1 MSDDLSRPKYRRS
14 KRLWQATK
22 WSLLTIV
29 VIVAAIAGTAIY
41 MIRSP
46 IVIPHWLE
54 TRIEERLARDLP
66 MTRFEFGEM
75 VLIVDEGW
83 RPRIRLQDVVVSNPS
98 GAEFV
103 AFREVRASFSVRGL
117 IEGTV
122 QPHDILLSGVVANLR
137 RDRDGRV
144 ALSASTGQAP
154 VERRAATMPQLIG
167 QLDAAFDSSAL
178 RRLRS
183 IELRALTL
191 RYSDLRAG
199 RAWTVDGGRL
209 LLDRDGKSLRIS
221 AELAVL
227 AGGADVTTLSANYTS
242 QIGETASQFG
252 VSFAGVASEDIAVQS
267 PAFAWLKVL
276 RAPISGSVRS
286 GLDEDGSFEP
296 LNAALQIG
304 AGVVQPSPH
313 ATPIPFDG
321 VRSYFRYLPDEKLL
335 RFDDLSVQSQWVTG
349 RIQGDASLG
358 IDDAGKLGDLV
369 AQVRLRDLVTNPAG
383 IYADP
388 ISIAGADVDARIS
401 FNPFHLSLGRMD
413 ITDAGTTL
421 NISGDL
427 RADYAGW
434 KVAVDAGL
442 NAISP
447 ERLLELW
454 PQNAKIKTR
463 KWVAENVYKGSLS
476 NVEMAFRLDPAQK
489 PVVYLGFDFQDAE
502 VRFLRSMPNLTNG
515 RGHASLLENRFVVS
529 VDEAQLTPPEGGTV
543 NISASSFI
551 MPDVTVKDGPPGIVR
566 LNGSTEVTSVL
577 SLLNLPPLNV
587 MDKAN
592 LPVAIAD
599 ATANLTGRL
608 AFPMKKGSDP
618 KLTIFD
624 FSGDIQDVHSDV
636 LVKGR
641 SLRAEKLSVRASND
655 NITIK
660 GQGTIDGV
668 GFDGSWSQ
676 PLGRPG
682 AISTVRADVTL
693 NQNTLDTFKV
703 ALPEGTVSGQGQAQ
717 FSLDLAKGKAPLF
730 SIKSDLVGVRL
741 SVPQIGWV
749 KPAGTGGKLAAS
761 GTLGSVAQVD
771 TLEISGAG
779 LTAKGGVDLAADG
792 SLDKVHFDR
801 LNVNNW
807 MGIAVD
813 LIGKGAGK
821 PVQVV
826 VRNGSIDMRRAQFG
840 KTKPS
845 GIAGPPMLLN
855 LDRLQITDKIALTA
869 MKGSFDLARGLDGRF
884 TAELNEG
891 TAVSGRVV
899 PQNGRSAIQIQ
910 SSDAGGMLRSA
921 NMVQQVMGG
930 TLSLTLLPVGT
941 GGAFDGRAEMTDVRI
956 KNAPTIAALVNA
968 VSVVGLINE
977 LNGDGIYF
985 DAVEADFRMTPNR
998 VTLTQA
1004 SATGASLGIS
1014 MDGVFSTDTGR
1025 MALQGVIS
1033 PVYMLNG
1040 MASFLTRKG
1049 EGLVGFNYAIGGT
1062 TQQPSVSV
1070 NPLSALAP
1078 GFLRDIFRAPP
1089 PELPEVEGNTR
1100 STLPPSG
1107 AAKQKPVVP
1116 RFEGR

>member
-1 MSDDLSRPKYRRS
+1 
-14 KRLWQATK
+14 
-22 WSLLTIV
+22 
-29 VIVAAIAGTAIY
+29 
-41 MIRSP
+41 
-46 IVIPHWLE
+46 
-54 TRIEERLARDLP
+54 
-66 MTRFEFGEM
+66 
-75 VLIVDEGW
+75 
-83 RPRIRLQDVVVSNPS
+83 
-98 GAEFV
+98 
-103 AFREVRASFSVRGL
+103 
-117 IEGTV
+117 
-122 QPHDILLSGVVANLR
+122 
-137 RDRDGRV
+137 
-144 ALSASTGQAP
+144 
-154 VERRAATMPQLIG
+154 
-167 QLDAAFDSSAL
+167 
-178 RRLRS
+178 
-183 IELRALTL
+183 
-191 RYSDLRAG
+191 
-199 RAWTVDGGRL
+199 
-209 LLDRDGKSLRIS
+209 
-221 AELAVL
+221 
-227 AGGADVTTLSANYTS
+227 
-242 QIGETASQFG
+242 
-252 VSFAGVASEDIAVQS
+252 
-267 PAFAWLKVL
+267 
-276 RAPISGSVRS
+276 
-286 GLDEDGSFEP
+286 
-296 LNAALQIG
+296 
-304 AGVVQPSPH
+304 
-313 ATPIPFDG
+313 
-321 VRSYFRYLPDEKLL
+321 
-335 RFDDLSVQSQWVTG
+335 
-349 RIQGDASLG
+349 
-358 IDDAGKLGDLV
+358 
-369 AQVRLRDLVTNPAG
+369 
-383 IYADP
+383 
-388 ISIAGADVDARIS
+388 
-401 FNPFHLSLGRMD
+401 
-413 ITDAGTTL
+413 
-421 NISGDL
+421 
-427 RADYAGW
+427 
-434 KVAVDAGL
+434 
-442 NAISP
+442 
-447 ERLLELW
+447 
-454 PQNAKIKTR
+454 
-463 KWVAENVYKGSLS
+463 VAENVYKGSLS

-693 NQNTLDTFKV
+693 DQNTLDTFKV

-921 NMVQQVMGG
+921 NMVRQVMGG